1 MTSWPSVIVH
11 TPIFSDTHLF
21 HHSHTQSNPYWPII
35 LIDYRVENI
44 ASQWVNLSYYIVL
57 GWARHPGHGG
67 RSCWVMLVGHGL
79 NESVLPTRPLSF
91 HSRGVRPLRRV
102 EQGLLKPLWARPRKI
117 GRMLQY
123 ISTIVIARR
132 LGQERAA
139 KSWYTSPHFCFPFIG
154 YCPTYQGSNLTI
166 IMIITMIII
175 WSIIPSIQSPTS
187 KTFLFCYFWWLIG
200 ITNES

>member
-102 EQGLLKPLWARPRKI
+102 EQGLLQPHWARPRKI

-132 LGQERAA
+132 LGRERTA
-139 KSWYTSPHFCFPFIG
+139 KSQYTSSHLFFPLTG
-154 YCPTYQGSNLTI
+154 YCPTSQISNLI
-166 IMIITMIII
+166 E
-175 WSIIPSIQSPTS
+175 SYIPSIQGLNIQN
-187 KTFLFCYFWWLIG
+187 FLILLFLMADMD
-200 ITNES
+200 NN

>member
-44 ASQWVNLSYYIVL
+44 GLTMGQSFILHSSWLSSSS
-57 GWARHPGHGG
+57 W
-67 RSCWVMLVGHGL
+67 SWWVMLVGHGL

-139 KSWYTSPHFCFPFIG
+139 KS
-154 YCPTYQGSNLTI
+154 
-166 IMIITMIII
+166 
-175 WSIIPSIQSPTS
+175 
-187 KTFLFCYFWWLIG
+187 
-200 ITNES
+200 